1 MPDSES
7 KPTLSYNQEDI
18 QQILQL
24 AIARQTYDGEFS
36 RQQLLE
42 IAAELEISSDNL
54 QLAEKEWQ
62 ARQGELAQRQAF
74 NSYRLNRL
82 KKHAGNFAI
91 VNTFLILINLVG
103 SGTVGWALY
112 VLLFWGLGLGLQTW
126 SAFQS
131 GGEDYDRAFEKWSR
145 KHQFKQVVNTFFSR
159 LLNN

>member
-1 MPDSES
+1 MPDSEP

-42 IAAELEISSDNL
+42 IATELEISSDNL

-62 ARQGELAQRQAF
+62 ARQGELAKREAF
-74 NSYRLNRL
+74 NSYRLGKL
-82 KKHAGNFAI
+82 KKHAGNFVI
-91 VNTFLILINLVG
+91 VNTFLISINLVG

-126 SAFQS
+126 NALQS
-131 GGEDYDRAFEKWSR
+131 GGEDYDRDFEKWQR
-145 KHQFKQVVNTFFSR
+145 KHQFKQVVNTFFNR